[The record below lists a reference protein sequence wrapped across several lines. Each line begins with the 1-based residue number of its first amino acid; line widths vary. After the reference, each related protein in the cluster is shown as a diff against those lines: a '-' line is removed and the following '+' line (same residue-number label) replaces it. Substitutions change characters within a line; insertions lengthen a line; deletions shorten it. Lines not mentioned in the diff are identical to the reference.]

1 MSQCWDHDWWGEEEP
16 PVFTEWLPCQTREWR
31 FQPAATAKRVATSCW
46 GASQRSLG
54 SKTQGHTA
62 SETKLQWPH
71 DQTMGR

>member
-31 FQPAATAKRVATSCW
+31 FQPAATAKRVETSCW
-46 GASQRSLG
+46 SASQRSLG
-54 SKTQGHTA
+54 SKTQGHAA
-62 SETKLQWPH
+62 SETKLEWPH